1 MLVAARYISDCS
13 TLHVARIDA
22 NHCLDFLFQVMHPP
36 NGEEFGLGCT
46 LCRDEK
52 ATVDVRKKME
62 RDGVLEFLLR
72 MKVITPGVAASL
84 TAEYNARVAAA
95 GSAAGDGKAPAAP
108 PSGNDQ
114 LLKIYDD
121 FHLTRGLAKAEKNK
135 LKRGDMVVFLQRHAP
150 SEDWLEVNNLS
161 LERQQKISSLSRPRK
176 KKERQRITRFYIDML
191 NALAKKIGGSGG
203 GAGGR
208 AVVGRPAQ

>member
-1 MLVAARYISDCS
+1 
-13 TLHVARIDA
+13 
-22 NHCLDFLFQVMHPP
+22 MHPP

-72 MKVITPGVAASL
+72 MKVITPGAAASL

-95 GSAAGDGKAPAAP
+95 ASAAGDSKAAAP
-108 PSGNDQ
+108 PPPSDDDQ

-191 NALAKKIGGSGG
+191 NALAKKVGGSSGG
-203 GAGGR
+203 GGGGR
-208 AVVGRPAQ
+208 AAAGRPAQ